1 MSMERTLDETTKQ
14 YIFELIFNEP
24 TYRFSTPLREQNKKR
39 KVQQLKAMYNADAEF
54 YNAKYV
60 ATNFNEVMR
69 QLYKKFHEEEE

>member
-1 MSMERTLDETTKQ
+1 
-14 YIFELIFNEP
+14 
-24 TYRFSTPLREQNKKR
+24 
-39 KVQQLKAMYNADAEF
+39 MYNADAEF

>member
-1 MSMERTLDETTKQ
+1 MMDTETQ
-14 YIFELIFNEP
+14 EYIFELIFNEP
-24 TYRFSTPLREQNKKR
+24 TYRFSTPLREQNKRR
-39 KVQQLKAMYNADAEF
+39 KVQQLKAMYNDNPEF